1 MAQEGVVIE
10 ALAPLIGS
18 EVSVLVELR
27 TGGDDWTLLA
37 AQHGVLRGPYGPES
51 GADWFVGEHGA
62 LSIPEAQLES
72 ARRVGPVMFFDYGG
86 VRVAVRPD
94 AP

>member
-1 MAQEGVVIE
+1 VTSDDVVIE

-27 TGGDDWTLLA
+27 TAEEWALLA
-37 AQHGVLRGPYGPES
+37 AQHGVLRGPFGPES
-51 GADWFVGEHGA
+51 GGDWFVGEHGA
-62 LSIPEAQLES
+62 LSIPQVALQR
-72 ARRVGPVMFFDYGG
+72 ARRDGSMIVFDYGD

>member
-1 MAQEGVVIE
+1 VTADDVVIE

-27 TGGDDWTLLA
+27 TGDDEWALLA
-37 AQHGVLRGPYGPES
+37 AQHGVLRGPFGPES
-51 GADWFVGEHGA
+51 GADWFIGEHGA
-62 LSIPEAQLES
+62 LSIPQNALER
-72 ARRVGPVMFFDYGG
+72 ARRDGPVIVFDYGG

>member
-1 MAQEGVVIE
+1 MAGDDVVIE

-27 TGGDDWTLLA
+27 AGEEWTLLSA
-37 AQHGVLRGPYGPES
+37 LHGVLRGPYGPES

-62 LSIPEAQLES
+62 LTVPDHLLER
-72 ARRVGPVMFFDYGG
+72 ARRDGPAIVLDYGA
-86 VRVAVRPD
+86 VRAVVRPD